1 MDEEHPGYR
10 VCVVEPQSVFRNAW
24 RTIVAGLHLDLTAI
38 AESIET
44 LPRVPCDVVVLDA
57 DGHDESCAV
66 LIRRIRARLGDV
78 AVCAVA
84 QRATLDLLSCRTDET
99 VICVLK
105 TASNHIL
112 RRAIREAARRRLARP
127 AAVGAA

>member
-1 MDEEHPGYR
+1 
-10 VCVVEPQSVFRNAW
+10 
-24 RTIVAGLHLDLTAI
+24 
-38 AESIET
+38 
-44 LPRVPCDVVVLDA
+44 
-57 DGHDESCAV
+57 
-66 LIRRIRARLGDV
+66 
-78 AVCAVA
+78 VCAVA